1 MRETKNM
8 KVEFIDDEHIFVNN
22 RQFVSLKRFYE
33 ARKEVQEE
41 VKLLTDKNEELAKEN
56 EALKT
61 LLKKQLDGV
70 KDSPSTETLVNKM
83 CVSDEDHEWECCGIS
98 TIGTDYRCKKCGAH
112 KITKFDYQ
120 PLQTFYDSPTLDNIP
135 NCCKACSNHPSN
147 GGSGIC
153 NCTAPYFEQNHH
165 FTCTT
170 QTLDELKQGF

>member
-1 MRETKNM
+1 MREAKNM

-33 ARKEVQEE
+33 ARKEVTEE
-41 VKLLTDKNEELAKEN
+41 VKLLTDKNKELAEEN

-61 LLKKQLDGV
+61 LLKKQLDDNK
-70 KDSPSTETLVNKM
+70 KDLPSTETLVNKR
-83 CVSDEDHEWECCGIS
+83 CTSEEDHEWECCGIS
-98 TIGTDYRCKKCGAH
+98 TIGSDYMCKKCGAY
-112 KITKFDYQ
+112 KTVPINYQ
-120 PLQTFYDSPTLDNIP
+120 PLQPFYDSPAFDHIP

-165 FTCTT
+165 FTCTV
-170 QTLDELKQGF
+170 QTSNILKD